1 MGGMP
6 LHEYLLGV
14 GQKAAAAA
22 AKKSAD
28 AEMARRRKAERAAM
42 PAKSPK
48 SKDNVL
54 KPFKGKD
61 MPEAAFLVH
70 HAAAVNAL
78 RESGAPVTYESVFDE
93 SRRQR
98 LDHWSGT
105 SSHDMHDMPDTAF
118 GVQHAAAVKAL
129 RDSGAPVNYGSVIRE
144 WMRSTLNHGPP
155 APYDSSKD
163 TPADHARES
172 CLRRTRMFKRLDEM
186 FPGCGYLD

>member
-1 MGGMP
+1 MP
-6 LHEYLLGV
+6 QHEYLLGV

-42 PAKSPK
+42 PAKSPN

-78 RESGAPVTYESVFDE
+78 RDSGAPVTYD
-93 SRRQR
+93 
-98 LDHWSGT
+98 
-105 SSHDMHDMPDTAF
+105 
-118 GVQHAAAVKAL
+118 
-129 RDSGAPVNYGSVIRE
+129 SVIRE
-144 WMRSTLNHGPP
+144 TMRSTLNHGPP

-172 CLRRTRMFKRLDEM
+172 SLRRT
-186 FPGCGYLD
+186 GCLRGWMRCFRAAVI

>member
-1 MGGMP
+1 
-6 LHEYLLGV
+6 
-14 GQKAAAAA
+14 
-22 AKKSAD
+22 
-28 AEMARRRKAERAAM
+28 M

-78 RESGAPVTYESVFDE
+78 RESGAPVTYESIFDE

-144 WMRSTLNHGPP
+144 SMRSILYHGPP
-155 APYDSSKD
+155 APYDRSKD

-172 CLRRTRMFKRLDEM
+172 YLRSLRMKKILAEM
-186 FPGCGYLD
+186 YPTPDA